1 MKKKHKFYDT
11 CSLLLKAGHI
21 FDELDT
27 TVVISSITLEELENI
42 KTSSR
47 KDNDVKFAARKVT
60 YELDKE
66 FGNYEIITFVPS
78 LLEELDEYETTN
90 DLKILSCALLAKQ
103 KWDDLVF
110 VTNDICCRNLARILL
125 DCPIED
131 YKENSYDYDGY
142 KEVYL
147 NEEELISLYSN
158 LDKNLF
164 KLLINEYVIIYNQE
178 TKECVDKLCWTGEKM
193 RPVGFYSFESTW
205 FGTIKPYKD
214 DIQQSLAVDSLA
226 RNKITMIKGLAGS
239 GKSHLSLGFLM
250 SLLEKHKIDKIIV
263 FCNTVATKNAARLG
277 FYTGSRLE
285 KLLDSQIGNMLAS
298 KLGGMAGVER
308 LVNDDKLMLLPMS
321 DIRGLDTGGM
331 RAGIYITEAQNM
343 DTELM
348 KLALQR
354 IGEDCI
360 CIIDGDFKAQV
371 DMIEYEGANNG
382 MRRASEVFR
391 GSDIYG
397 EVTLKTIHRSKIAE
411 LADNI

>member
-1 MKKKHKFYDT
+1 MMKYKFYDT

-21 FDELDT
+21 FDEPE
-27 TVVISSITLEELENI
+27 VMVMISSITLEELESI

-47 KDNDVKFAARKVT
+47 KDNDVKFAARKAT

-78 LLEELDEYETTN
+78 LLDEFEDYEVNN
-90 DLKILSCALLAKQ
+90 DLKIISCALLAEEMCNGN
-103 KWDDLVF
+103 LIF
-110 VTNDICCRNLARILL
+110 ITNDISCRNLARQLL
-125 DCPIED
+125 DCPIESYEEETYN
-131 YKENSYDYDGY
+131 YKGF
-142 KEVYL
+142 KEVFL
-147 NEEELISLYSN
+147 NQDQLTELYSN

-164 KLLINEYVIIYNQE
+164 ELLVNEYVLVYDQE
-178 TKECVDKLCWTGEKM
+178 SGECVDKLCWTGEKM

-205 FGTIKPYKD
+205 FGNIKPYKGD
-214 DIQQSLAVDSLA
+214 MQQALAVDSLA
-226 RNKITMIKGLAGS
+226 RNKITMIKGYAGS
-239 GKSHLSLGFLM
+239 GKSHLALGFLM
-250 SLLEKHKIDKIIV
+250 SMLEKHKIDKIIV

-298 KLGGMAGVER
+298 KLGGMTGVER
-308 LVNDDKLMLLPMS
+308 LIDDDKLMLLPMS

-360 CIIDGDFKAQV
+360 CVIDGDFEAQV
-371 DMIEYEGANNG
+371 DMVEYEGVNNG

-397 EVTLKTIHRSKIAE
+397 EITLTTIHRSRIAE
-411 LADNI
+411 LADKI